1 MRTTIANRFSES
13 LTSIQR
19 HSRQLADEQVRL
31 SGGTRLLKA
40 SDSSLTMGKAVDLR
54 TTQAQLD
61 SLGRLQSFASNRMA
75 QVESALKDAGK
86 VLDDLYQVYLVSQ
99 NASLGEDQLK
109 GLGVQAG
116 VLQEELEQTLLRRDS
131 SGYRI
136 FNVEDLKVIVDGGT
150 AGVEPVSVNSIG
162 KLQDLSRLFNSERLP
177 NPEPGEPEG
186 KVDAYWSKVRTE
198 ADLTRA
204 VEDLVYGA
212 PKTSTYDEDT
222 KLTNKSFLR
231 EFVEG
236 LKSGKRLE
244 SGRPELREAS
254 RALVQQQMGLG
265 ASQARIERSIQRT
278 DELKLSVL
286 SALSNEIDTDFAAST
301 MEVQKARALL
311 DAAQSITAQIGS
323 MNLFQKLG

>member
-177 NPEPGEPEG
+177 SPEPDEPEG
-186 KVDAYWSKVRTE
+186 EVDAYWSKVRTE

-212 PKTSTYDEDT
+212 RKTSTYDET
-222 KLTNKSFLR
+222 TNKSFLR
-231 EFVEG
+231 KFVEE

>member
-1 MRTTIANRFSES
+1 MRTTIANRFSDS

-19 HSRQLADEQVRL
+19 HARQLADEQVRL

-40 SDSSLTMGKAVDLR
+40 SDSALTMGKAVDLR

-61 SLGRLQSFASNRMA
+61 SLGRLQSFASNRMD
-75 QVESALKDAGK
+75 QVETALKDAGK
-86 VLDDLYQVYLVSQ
+86 VLDDLYQVYLISQ

-116 VLQEELEQTLLRRDS
+116 VLQEELEQVLLRRDS

-150 AGVEPVSVNSIG
+150 AGVEPVSINSIG
-162 KLQDLSRLFNSERLP
+162 RLGGDPEKVQGL
-177 NPEPGEPEG
+177 NPLFTQAVGD
-186 KVDAYWSKVRTE
+186 KKAYWEGVKTE
-198 ADLTRA
+198 PQINTA
-204 VEDLVYGA
+204 VKDLVYGRENIA
-212 PKTSTYDEDT
+212 ADYDQN
-222 KLTNKSFLR
+222 TNRSFLA
-231 EFVEG
+231 EFVHNLQE
-236 LKSGKRLE
+236 GKRLE

-278 DELKLSVL
+278 EDHKLSVL

-311 DAAQSITAQIGS
+311 DAAQAITAQIGS

>member
-19 HSRQLADEQVRL
+19 HARQLADEQVRL

-75 QVESALKDAGK
+75 QVESALKDASK
-86 VLDDLYQVYLVSQ
+86 VLDDLYQVYLISQ

-109 GLGVQAG
+109 GLGVQAS

-136 FNVEDLKVIVDGGT
+136 FNIEDLKVIVDGVT

-162 KLQDLSRLFNSERLP
+162 KLQDLSRLFNANILDQ
-177 NPEPGEPEG
+177 
-186 KVDAYWSKVRTE
+186 DAYWSEVKTE
-198 ADLTRA
+198 AQLNVA

-212 PKTSTYDEDT
+212 PKASGYDEN
-222 KLTNKSFLR
+222 TNTSFLR

-236 LKSGKRLE
+236 LKDGKRLE
-244 SGRPELREAS
+244 FGRPELREAS
-254 RALVQQQMGLG
+254 RALTQQQMGLG
-265 ASQARIERSIQRT
+265 AAQARIERSIQRT

-286 SALSNEIDTDFAAST
+286 TALSNEIDTDFAAST

-323 MNLFQKLG
+323 MSLFQKLG

>member
-19 HSRQLADEQVRL
+19 HARQLADEQVRL

-75 QVESALKDAGK
+75 QVESALKDAAK

-99 NASLGEDQLK
+99 NASLGADQLK
-109 GLGVQAG
+109 GLGVQAS

-136 FNVEDLKVIVDGGT
+136 FNSDDLQVIVDGGT

-162 KLQDLSRLFNSERLP
+162 KLQDLSDLFNTTDDDQ
-177 NPEPGEPEG
+177 NT
-186 KVDAYWSKVRTE
+186 YWSNVKTE
-198 ADLTRA
+198 EDLTEA

-212 PKTSTYDEDT
+212 PKSSGSYDET
-222 KLTNKSFLR
+222 TNKSFLR
-231 EFVEG
+231 EFVEE
-236 LKSGKRLE
+236 LRKGKRLE

-254 RALVQQQMGLG
+254 RALTQQQMGLG
-265 ASQARIERSIQRT
+265 AAQARIERSIQRT

-286 SALSNEIDTDFAAST
+286 SALSNEIDTDFAEST

>member
-1 MRTTIANRFSES
+1 MRTTIANRFSDS
-13 LTSIQR
+13 LTSVQR
-19 HSRQLADEQVRL
+19 HARQLADEQVRL

-40 SDSSLTMGKAVDLR
+40 SDSALTMGKAVDLR

-61 SLGRLQSFASNRMA
+61 SLGRLQSFASNRMD
-75 QVESALKDAGK
+75 QVESSLKDAGK
-86 VLDDLYQVYLVSQ
+86 VLDDLYQVYLTSQ

-116 VLQEELEQTLLRRDS
+116 VLQEELEQVLLRRDS

-150 AGVEPVSVNSIG
+150 AGVEPVSINSIG
-162 KLQDLSRLFNSERLP
+162 RLGGDPEKVQGLNDLFTP
-177 NPEPGEPEG
+177 A
-186 KVDAYWSKVRTE
+186 VDKKAYWEEVKTE
-198 ADLTRA
+198 PQIDIAIK
-204 VEDLVYGA
+204 DLVYGRQDISEA
-212 PKTSTYDEDT
+212 YNQDT
-222 KLTNKSFLR
+222 NRSFLA
-231 EFVEG
+231 EFVYNLQE
-236 LKSGKRLE
+236 GKRLE

-278 DELKLSVL
+278 EDLKLSVL

-311 DAAQSITAQIGS
+311 DAAQAITAQIGS

>member
-1 MRTTIANRFSES
+1 MRTTIANRFSDS

-19 HSRQLADEQVRL
+19 HARQLADEQVRL

-40 SDSSLTMGKAVDLR
+40 SDSALTMGKAVDLR

-61 SLGRLQSFASNRMA
+61 SLGRLQSFASNRMD
-75 QVESALKDAGK
+75 QVESSLKDAGK
-86 VLDDLYQVYLVSQ
+86 VLDDLYQVYLTSQ

-116 VLQEELEQTLLRRDS
+116 VLQEELEQVLLRRDS

-150 AGVEPVSVNSIG
+150 AGVEPVSINSIG
-162 KLQDLSRLFNSERLP
+162 RLGGDPEKVQGLNDLFTP
-177 NPEPGEPEG
+177 A
-186 KVDAYWSKVRTE
+186 VDKKAYWEEVKTE
-198 ADLTRA
+198 PQIDIAIK
-204 VEDLVYGA
+204 DLVYGRQDISEA
-212 PKTSTYDEDT
+212 YNQDT
-222 KLTNKSFLR
+222 NRSFLA
-231 EFVEG
+231 EFVYNLQE
-236 LKSGKRLE
+236 GKRLE

-278 DELKLSVL
+278 EDLKLSVL

-311 DAAQSITAQIGS
+311 DAAQAITAQIGS

>member
-19 HSRQLADEQVRL
+19 HARQLADEQVRL

-75 QVESALKDAGK
+75 QVESALKDAAK
-86 VLDDLYQVYLVSQ
+86 VLDDLYQVYLISQ

-109 GLGVQAG
+109 GLGVQAS

-136 FNVEDLKVIVDGGT
+136 FNVEDLKLIVDGGT

-162 KLQDLSRLFNSERLP
+162 KLQDLSRLFDPAKLP
-177 NPEPGEPEG
+177 VDVDGTTQE
-186 KVDAYWSKVRTE
+186 KLDAYWSTVKTE
-198 ADLTRA
+198 AELTVA

-212 PKTSTYDEDT
+212 PKASEYVEDENT
-222 KLTNKSFLR
+222 SFLR

-236 LKSGKRLE
+236 LKEGKRLE

-254 RALVQQQMGLG
+254 RALTQQQMGLG
-265 ASQARIERSIQRT
+265 AAQARIERSIQRT

-286 SALSNEIDTDFAAST
+286 TALSNEIDTDFAAST